1 MRGFPRP
8 AVLLV
13 ALAGG
18 CGISI
23 DDPFPSFGAPCEV
36 DAALCSVEHVCEP
49 RAVDD
54 PNGRCTP
61 IISFGSCDDVD
72 GPPTH
77 PPGRIGEEETRG
89 ETEIATVQQMDL
101 IRDVRKATGLVRV
114 FAPGIEDADVG
125 NLCPMRTLQFVG
137 NGFAIGDSNVTSLDG
152 LQSLTTVLGG
162 FAVFNNTELTS
173 IAALENLVHVTPK
186 TLETFE
192 AFHVVIAGNPD
203 LPQADVDAF
212 VERLRGQTSEELRVV
227 ACSNE
232 GPSCEGEE
240 ADLLQFLAINGL
252 RP

>member
-1 MRGFPRP
+1 MKQL
-8 AVLLV
+8 VLVV
-13 ALAGG
+13 ALASAA

-36 DAALCSVEHVCEP
+36 DAALCGVEHVCEP
-49 RAVDD
+49 RGVDD

-61 IISFGSCDDVD
+61 ILSFGACDDVD

-77 PPGRIGEEETRG
+77 PPGRLGEEETRG
-89 ETEIATVQQMDL
+89 ETEIASVQQMDL

-114 FAPGIEDADVG
+114 FAPGIEDANVD

-137 NGFAIGDSNVTSLDG
+137 NGLAIGDSNVTTLDG
-152 LQSLTTVLGG
+152 LQSLTTVLNG
-162 FAVFNNTELTS
+162 FAVFNNRDLTS

-186 TLETFE
+186 TLENFE
-192 AFHVVIAGNPD
+192 AFDVVIAGNPE

-212 VERLRGQTSEELRVV
+212 VERLRNQTSEDLRVV
-227 ACSNE
+227 ACSNG
-232 GPSCEGEE
+232 GPACEGAD
-240 ADLLQFLAINGL
+240 ADLLQFLAVNGL